1 MEVVMMHE
9 GLQSCGGTY
18 RKKKMRKNIASGVE
32 ILEDSCPGSNV
43 LVLVVFVRR
52 AHGPRQALALQS
64 STEQHWFYAK
74 EGVKLHIAR
83 LILCFKST
91 I

>member
-32 ILEDSCPGSNV
+32 ILEDSYPGSNV
-43 LVLVVFVRR
+43 LVLVVFVRPR
-52 AHGPRQALALQS
+52 ATARTCTTVVYRAALVLR
-64 STEQHWFYAK
+64 
-74 EGVKLHIAR
+74 EGRSRLHTAR
-83 LILCFKST
+83 LILCFNST

>member
-1 MEVVMMHE
+1 MHE

-43 LVLVVFVRR
+43 LVLVVFVRPR
-52 AHGPRQALALQS
+52 ATASTCTTVVYRAALVLR
-64 STEQHWFYAK
+64 EGRK
-74 EGVKLHIAR
+74 E
-83 LILCFKST
+83 
-91 I
+91 